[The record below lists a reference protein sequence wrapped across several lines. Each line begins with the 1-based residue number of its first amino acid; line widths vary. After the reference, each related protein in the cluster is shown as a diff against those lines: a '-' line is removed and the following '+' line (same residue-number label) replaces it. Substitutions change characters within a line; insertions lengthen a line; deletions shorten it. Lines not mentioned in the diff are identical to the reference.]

1 MKLTLRWPI
10 GLQREAK
17 AGTWETFRQFFETI
31 GSSKAGSKVTITTA
45 LQVATMFACARVI
58 ADGLAQ
64 VPFKVYRRLGKERQ
78 EAADHPLYWLLASA
92 PNEWQTSFE
101 FREML
106 ALHLVFTGNAFVFK
120 NVGAGGR
127 VLELLPYEPGQVTV
141 KRRADLS
148 LVYTLRLA
156 DGTTQDVPAAQMWHL
171 RGPSWNGWLGLDA
184 VRNAR
189 EALGMALAT
198 EEHSARMFANGARPG
213 GVLSSDL
220 VLKDEQV
227 KALREAWQDTM
238 GGAGN
243 AYRTAILSGGLKY
256 TPLAQ
261 QNDQAQLV
269 ESRKFQVEEIC
280 RFVRV
285 MPIMIGAGEK
295 TTTYAS
301 VEQLLIAHV
310 THTLMPWMV
319 RLEQSADI
327 NLLGMQALKQGYYT
341 KFTAQALMRGSA
353 AERANYYTAMYGIG
367 SLSPNEIRGLEDLNP
382 YDGGD
387 EYRVP
392 LNMAQPG
399 NDVTPTDPAGDP
411 AAN

>member
-1 MKLTLRWPI
+1 MNISLRWPV
-10 GLQREAK
+10 LFSRESK

-31 GSSKAGSKVTITTA
+31 GGTKAGAAISATTA
-45 LQVATMFACARVI
+45 LQVSTMFACARVI

-64 VPFKVYRRLGKERQ
+64 VPFKVYRKQDRERN
-78 EAADHPLYWLLASA
+78 EAADHPLYWLLSSA

-106 ALHLVFTGNAFVFK
+106 ALHLVFCGNAYVFK
-120 NVGAGGR
+120 NLGVGGR
-127 VLELLPYEPGQVTV
+127 LLELLPYEPGQVTV
-141 KRRADLS
+141 RRAPDMSLS
-148 LVYTLRLA
+148 YTLRLA
-156 DGTTQDVPAAQMWHL
+156 DGSSQPVPAGQMWHL

-198 EEHSARMFANGARPG
+198 EEHSARMFGNGARPG
-213 GVLSSDL
+213 GVLTSDMQ
-220 VLKDEQV
+220 LKDEQIA
-227 KALREAWQDTM
+227 KLRESWQASM
-238 GGAGN
+238 GGAAN
-243 AYRTAILSGGLKY
+243 AYKTAILSGGLKY

-261 QNDQAQLV
+261 QNDHAQLI

-280 RFVRV
+280 RFIRV

-310 THTLMPWMV
+310 THTLMPWFV
-319 RLEQSADI
+319 RLEQSADV
-327 NLLGMQALKQGYYT
+327 NLLGMQAVKQGYYT

-353 AERANYYTAMYGIG
+353 AERSRYYTSMYGIG
-367 SLSPNEIRGLEDLNP
+367 ALNPNEIRGLEDMNP

-392 LNMAQPG
+392 LNMAEPG
-399 NDVTPTDPAGDP
+399 ADTPPNDP
-411 AAN
+411 AAK